1 MRPNTATS
9 VSGVAVCVSRR
20 AACAVSEL
28 DAHSSRTCGCRYS
41 TGVITS
47 FSTGPFQGMDPD
59 ELQQRLASP
68 ARLAALRATGLLDPG
83 TQSEVLDRLARLTA
97 RVLGVP
103 SALVTLVDTEAQHF
117 PGLYGLDNWAG
128 AQRGTPLSYS
138 FCQYVAGQNAALI
151 VDDVA
156 AEPHLRHNRA
166 HTELD
171 VAAYAGVPLRNSS
184 GECLGA
190 VCAVNTVPVH
200 WTPEVVEILEDLAR
214 AATAEIELRSAVREL
229 AEAQEQLQRLALHDP
244 LTQLLNRRG
253 FAEAC
258 RQHLALA
265 QRSFTPFTLLVLDLD
280 AFKGINDTL
289 GHDAGDAALT
299 EMADILRDLARD
311 SDLVGRLGGDE
322 FAVLLTGTS
331 ERFVSTFRARLDA
344 ALERRNGEPDRAY
357 ALKASVGSATW
368 LPEYPASMAT
378 LHRLAD
384 EAMYADKRA
393 RQQAADAEGTPRAA
407 DDRSALNG
415 SA

>member
-1 MRPNTATS
+1 
-9 VSGVAVCVSRR
+9 
-20 AACAVSEL
+20 
-28 DAHSSRTCGCRYS
+28 
-41 TGVITS
+41 
-47 FSTGPFQGMDPD
+47 MDPD

-68 ARLAALRATGLLDPG
+68 SRLAALRASGLLDPG
-83 TQSEVLDRLARLTA
+83 TQNEVLDRLARLTA

-103 SALVTLVDTEAQHF
+103 TALVTLVDTDVQRF
-117 PGLYGLDNWAG
+117 PGMYGMDNWAA
-128 AQRGTPLSYS
+128 AQRSTPLSYS
-138 FCQYVAGQNAALI
+138 FCQYVAGQNAPLI

-156 AEPHLRHNRA
+156 AEPALRHNRG

-171 VAAYAGVPLRNSS
+171 VAAYAGVPLRTST

-200 WTPEVVEILEDLAR
+200 WSPEVVEILEDLAR
-214 AATAEIELRSAVREL
+214 AATAEIELRSVVREL

-253 FAEAC
+253 FAEAS

-265 QRSFTPFTLLVLDLD
+265 QRTFAPFTLLVLDLD
-280 AFKGINDTL
+280 EFKVINDTL
-289 GHDAGDAALT
+289 GHDTGDAALV
-299 EMADILRDLARD
+299 EMTDVLRDLARD
-311 SDLVGRLGGDE
+311 SDIVGRLGGDE
-322 FAVLLTGTS
+322 FAVLLTGTGD
-331 ERFVSTFRARLDA
+331 RNVATFRARLEA
-344 ALERRNGEPDRAY
+344 ALAARNSTADRAY

-393 RQQAADAEGTPRAA
+393 RQQQSDPGP
-407 DDRSALNG
+407 SALNG

>member
-1 MRPNTATS
+1 
-9 VSGVAVCVSRR
+9 
-20 AACAVSEL
+20 
-28 DAHSSRTCGCRYS
+28 
-41 TGVITS
+41 
-47 FSTGPFQGMDPD
+47 MDPD

-68 ARLAALRATGLLDPG
+68 SRLAALRASGLLDPG

-103 SALVTLVDTEAQHF
+103 TALVTLVDTDVQRF
-117 PGLYGLDNWAG
+117 PGMYGMDNWAA
-128 AQRGTPLSYS
+128 AQRSTPLSYS
-138 FCQYVAGQNAALI
+138 FCQYVAGQNAPLI
-151 VDDVA
+151 VDDVS
-156 AEPHLRHNRA
+156 AEPALRHNRG

-171 VAAYAGVPLRNSS
+171 VAAYAGVPLRTSN

-200 WTPEVVEILEDLAR
+200 WSPEVVEILEDLAR
-214 AATAEIELRSAVREL
+214 AATAEIELRSVVREL

-265 QRSFTPFTLLVLDLD
+265 QRTFAPFTLLVLDLD
-280 AFKGINDTL
+280 EFKVINDTL
-289 GHDAGDAALT
+289 GHDTGDAALV
-299 EMADILRDLARD
+299 EMSEVLRDLARD
-311 SDLVGRLGGDE
+311 SDIVGRLGGDE
-322 FAVLLTGTS
+322 FAVLLTGTGD
-331 ERFVSTFRARLDA
+331 RNVATFRARLEA
-344 ALERRNGEPDRAY
+344 ALAARNSAADRAY

-393 RQQAADAEGTPRAA
+393 RQQQSGPGP
-407 DDRSALNG
+407 SALNG